1 MPKASALPSTPP
13 QKRISLKRR
22 TDAGIAAL
30 EAKGLKAV
38 AVDYLPTGTV
48 RFHLSQPAETDD
60 GLDREL
66 AEVMAKL

>member
-1 MPKASALPSTPP
+1 MTTALPMTAT
-13 QKRISLKRR
+13 I
-22 TDAGIAAL
+22 
-30 EAKGLKAV
+30 
-38 AVDYLPTGTV
+38 